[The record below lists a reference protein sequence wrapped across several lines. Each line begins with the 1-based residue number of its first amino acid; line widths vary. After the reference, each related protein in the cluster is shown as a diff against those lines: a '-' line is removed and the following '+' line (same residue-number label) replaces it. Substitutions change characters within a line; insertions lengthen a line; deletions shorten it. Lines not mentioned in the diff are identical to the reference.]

1 MAMATKQNT
10 EKIVRG
16 EHLSRGSYQD
26 IVIITYK
33 QMSMTFEKIWTTLMV
48 IDFSNNYFHDRI
60 PDKIGKLVSLHELN
74 LSHNAFNGKI
84 PAQIG
89 GMTELESLD
98 LSSNQLSGEIPH
110 ELTNLTFLGTL
121 DLSNNKLL
129 GRIPESHQFGTF
141 PSSSFEG
148 NAGLCGA
155 PLPKQCKSSDAQ
167 SEPNGSNSSRQID
180 FVLYLF
186 SGAGFG
192 IGFAAAI
199 LVKWGQ

>member
-1 MAMATKQNT
+1 
-10 EKIVRG
+10 
-16 EHLSRGSYQD
+16 
-26 IVIITYK
+26 
-33 QMSMTFEKIWTTLMV
+33 MTFEKIWTTLMV

-74 LSHNAFNGKI
+74 LSHNAFDGKI

-89 GMTELESLD
+89 AMTELESLD
-98 LSSNQLSGEIPH
+98 LSSNRLSGEIPY
-110 ELTNLTFLGTL
+110 ELTNLIFVSTL
-121 DLSNNKLL
+121 DLSNNKLV

-155 PLPKQCKSSDAQ
+155 PLPKQCKSSEDAQ
-167 SEPNGSNSSRQID
+167 SEPSGSNSSRQID

-186 SGAGFG
+186 YMVRALASD
-192 IGFAAAI
+192 
-199 LVKWGQ
+199 LLQLS